1 MSTVLMKLP
10 LSSLLSSTST
20 LSLLPCCCADK
31 FLLLCTPTSILTWVR
46 MFGTASPMRTVAL
59 SRMTYVLTP
68 PPRYRPTHHPLYWRC
83 FVLFCLHVLH
93 TLVLLPSSYPSIHSS
108 LQLTCCGFDQT
119 VTPALRDQL
128 QCPDDAT
135 QNCETVLEDRLK
147 KYRKIIITV
156 VVMTGLLQVLSLIAS
171 AWLIRSIT
179 QAKRRGTAHHD
190 FLHDAGAYQNF
201 QDERPA
207 VPATQHQPQQQGGL
221 YPNMR

>member
-1 MSTVLMKLP
+1 MIAAGVTAKTHVWKSASVVELSPNVLYGVIALGA
-10 LSSLLSSTST
+10 LIT
-20 LSLLPCCCADK
+20 LVSFLGCCGACSHVKGALRVY
-31 FLLLCTPTSILTWVR
+31 FVLVALLLCGQIFVVVYANFHTDLGQDVWNGLSDEDR
-46 MFGTASPMRTVAL
+46 RTV
-59 SRMTYVLTP
+59 
-68 PPRYRPTHHPLYWRC
+68 
-83 FVLFCLHVLH
+83 
-93 TLVLLPSSYPSIHSS
+93 
-108 LQLTCCGFDQT
+108 QDDLTCCGFDQT